1 MLGRRAKPALAA
13 FTASLSWA
21 LGVALIKYLSA
32 SFTIVQQNF
41 SRYLMAAFFL
51 FALYSYFRREIPLS
65 SERLV
70 RALGPAFL
78 VFLFQTPATTGIYLT
93 KASTVA
99 FLLRLNVV
107 FLAVLAFIIYEDE
120 RRIIKDPLFLLGLLL
135 GMVGVGGLTFK
146 SGFDLN
152 LIDLGAFLAGLSAL
166 MWALFILSI
175 KYFLKEEDA
184 LAYSSIVY
192 LEAGLM
198 FMPFLVIEIPNSG
211 FISPSPLEL
220 IILLFSGVISIGIG
234 NWMNMVAVKNLGAM
248 IPSMIQMLTPFLA
261 AFFSYLLLGENMT
274 VIEAFFGVLIVIG
287 SGCSLKFILRE

>member
-78 VFLFQTPATTGIYLT
+78 VFLFQTLATTGIYLT

-120 RRIIKDPLFLLGLLL
+120 RRIIRDPLFLLGLLL

-152 LIDLGAFLAGLSAL
+152 LIDLGAFSRGLEC
-166 MWALFILSI
+166 FN
-175 KYFLKEEDA
+175 
-184 LAYSSIVY
+184 V
-192 LEAGLM
+192 
-198 FMPFLVIEIPNSG
+198 G
-211 FISPSPLEL
+211 FIH
-220 IILLFSGVISIGIG
+220 
-234 NWMNMVAVKNLGAM
+234 
-248 IPSMIQMLTPFLA
+248 
-261 AFFSYLLLGENMT
+261 
-274 VIEAFFGVLIVIG
+274 
-287 SGCSLKFILRE
+287 FIY